1 MCNLAGEVDMEYKG
15 KPVGNKKRNIK
26 IDVAGSKDDVVV
38 DSQGRNRRRPD
49 PLIWA
54 QLKLDYESGMPIK
67 GTGGI
72 AKKYGRDPKVIREIV
87 KREGWVRKPDEPPT
101 VTSIAIPDEVEL
113 DLTEQVI
120 LSDIGACDILLEG
133 YASNLIVWRDM
144 CEKVKRGEFIEQE
157 VFDPKSGQV
166 YTKRVPVEISPF
178 LFGHKDM
185 KDFVASLINVQKHR
199 KSLVD
204 QLPMAK
210 GVVDIEGQISKM
222 AETIQQGGIA
232 GFQRSELPD
241 VCYTEKKALTEKNSV
256 TMEGES
262 DPEKE
267 IEDELK
273 NDGIFI
279 I

>member
-1 MCNLAGEVDMEYKG
+1 MEYKG
-15 KPVGNKKRNIK
+15 KPVQNKRRVT

-38 DSQGRNRRRPD
+38 DGKGRRRKQPD
-49 PLIWA
+49 PLLWA
-54 QLKLDYESGMPIK
+54 QLKMDYESGMPIK
-67 GTGGI
+67 GKGGL
-72 AKKYGRDPKVIREIV
+72 AEKYKRTPEVLRSLI
-87 KREGWVRKPDEPPT
+87 KREGWVRKPEEPPT
-101 VTSIAIPDEVEL
+101 VTSIAIPEEVEL
-113 DLTEQVI
+113 DLNEQVI

-157 VFDPKSGQV
+157 VFDPESGQ
-166 YTKRVPVEISPF
+166 TFIKQVPVEISPF

-185 KDFVASLINVQKHR
+185 KDFVASLINIQKHR

-204 QLPMAK
+204 MLPMAK

-222 AETIQQGGIA
+222 AEAIQQGGIA

-241 VCYTEKKALTEKNSV
+241 VCYTEKKALTEKGAV
-256 TMEGES
+256 PVEGEP
-262 DPEKE
+262 DPEKA

>member
-1 MCNLAGEVDMEYKG
+1 MEYKG
-15 KPVGNKKRNIK
+15 RPVENKRRNVT

-38 DSQGRNRRRPD
+38 NEKGRRRRKPD
-49 PLIWA
+49 PLLWA
-54 QLKLDYESGMPIK
+54 QLKMDYERGVPIK
-67 GTGGI
+67 GKGGL
-72 AKKYGRDPKVIREIV
+72 AEKYGRTPEVIRSLV
-87 KREGWVRKPDEPPT
+87 KREGWVRKPEEPPT

-113 DLTEQVI
+113 DLTEQAI
-120 LSDIGACDILLEG
+120 LSDIGMCDILLEG
-133 YASNLIVWRDM
+133 YASNVIVWRDM

-157 VFDPKSGQV
+157 VYDPKSGQ
-166 YTKRVPVEISPF
+166 TFIKQVPVEISPF

-199 KSLVD
+199 LSLVEK
-204 QLPMAK
+204 LPMAK

-222 AETIQQGGIA
+222 AEAIQQGGIS

-241 VCYTEKKALTEKNSV
+241 VCYTEKKVLTEKGAV
-256 TMEGES
+256 TVDGES

-267 IEDELK
+267 IEEELK

>member
-1 MCNLAGEVDMEYKG
+1 MEYKG
-15 KPVGNKKRNIK
+15 KPVGNKKRNIT
-26 IDVAGSKDDVVV
+26 IDVAGSKDDITV
-38 DSQGRNRRRPD
+38 DKKGVRRRRND
-49 PLIWA
+49 PLLWA
-54 QLKLDYESGMPIK
+54 QMKMDYENGMPIA
-67 GTGGI
+67 GENGM
-72 AKKYGRDPKVIREIV
+72 ARRYDRDPSVIRQLV
-87 KREGWVRKPDEPPT
+87 KREGWVRRPEEPPK

-113 DLTEQVI
+113 DLNEQVI

-144 CEKVKRGEFIEQE
+144 CEKVKRGEFTEQE

-166 YTKRVPVEISPF
+166 FIKKVPVEISPF

-241 VCYTEKKALTEKNSV
+241 VCYTEKKALTEKNPV
-256 TMEGES
+256 TAEGEP